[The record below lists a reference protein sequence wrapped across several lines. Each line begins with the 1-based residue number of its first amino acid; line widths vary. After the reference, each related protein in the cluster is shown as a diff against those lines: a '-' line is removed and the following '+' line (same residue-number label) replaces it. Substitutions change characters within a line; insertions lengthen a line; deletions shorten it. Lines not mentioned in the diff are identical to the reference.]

1 MTSLDYTDSIQT
13 VIPRQFPAVNNP
25 CSDLRIA
32 LCTVRV
38 GCVSTTPRLDELNF
52 CTAVELTILSAPARY
67 SCHTLKVS
75 NSQPLTAPRR
85 RPTLPS
91 VWQVEERMVLGGRK
105 RYGRYREKHF
115 IFSNA
120 CGRVKSAAWSAP
132 HPHCR
137 RDSRSDREE
146 PEGCGGGKWL
156 YVQGAGGDDSITF
169 SEQPD
174 SRLQ

>member
-1 MTSLDYTDSIQT
+1 MFRSQNT
-13 VIPRQFPAVNNP
+13 A
-25 CSDLRIA
+25 A

-38 GCVSTTPRLDELNF
+38 GCVSTAPRLDELNF
-52 CTAVELTILSAPARY
+52 CTAVELTILSAPARH

-75 NSQPLTAPRR
+75 NSQPLTAARR

-115 IFSNA
+115 IFSDA